1 MKYTHLL
8 HLLVAAFAVF
18 LTSCGGCGQPGFG
31 RQGFGPGFGGG
42 FGRPPRNMAPPW
54 AAAPFYG
61 GVQNN
66 GSMAW
71 DGRSNV
77 VRFPQSAQQ
86 FGSVNGPLPVQGGF
100 NPPLY
105 GPMTGGR
112 PGFQGGG
119 APRLVPSGRTVTCP
133 GCRAPIS
140 NAPSGTFAC
149 QRCNTMV
156 HN

>member
-1 MKYTHLL
+1 
-8 HLLVAAFAVF
+8 
-18 LTSCGGCGQPGFG
+18 
-31 RQGFGPGFGGG
+31 
-42 FGRPPRNMAPPW
+42 MAPPW